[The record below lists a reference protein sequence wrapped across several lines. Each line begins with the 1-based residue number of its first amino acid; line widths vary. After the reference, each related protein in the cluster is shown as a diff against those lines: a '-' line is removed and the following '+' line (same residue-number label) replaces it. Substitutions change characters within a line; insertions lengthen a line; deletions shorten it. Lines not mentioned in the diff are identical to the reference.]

1 MVSVSYCHRQLQN
14 EYIHDPVTLLTL
26 ILFPQ
31 SNISY
36 FQFQTRLHTAAARA
50 TVKELPALVNIEQK
64 GDILFVSLKRVEDT
78 KIGTSKQRYYSKQQ
92 SSFNFF
98 FKTTFIQ
105 VSHASNVFA
114 DYNRT
119 RLICKQLHIT

>member
-14 EYIHDPVTLLTL
+14 EYIHDPVSLLTL

-31 SNISY
+31 SNTSY
-36 FQFQTRLHTAAARA
+36 FQFQTRLHTAAAGA

-98 FKTTFIQ
+98 LRQLLSKYHMHQTFLQTTTEQ
-105 VSHASNVFA
+105 
-114 DYNRT
+114 D
-119 RLICKQLHIT
+119 